1 MTANRSK
8 TRFNASSSSDS
19 LSSSPPL
26 QIYHA
31 PHSVQGLSNPP
42 TLECSFNL
50 GRITLSPT
58 MFLVWQSA
66 AECSLLNELVP
77 HICEPRHD
85 TVISELTFSAGS
97 QFAFLKVDSQEHHFT
112 ASASPRH
119 SNPFPEPLV
128 LNRHMLWFEPKPFM
142 ELKLADCYKLEP
154 SFVLRSIMSVHDPS
168 SRLSA
173 KGPSYLFVSVKFK
186 TFIFSVSV
194 EIHLVFSESFD
205 VGARVVHARSTSFQ
219 TLPFGLINVDSGTQQ
234 DSFISFVISCF
245 SVMYYDVNQIVEDP
259 SDLPRS
265 LALPFV
271 DSVPTPTAPPL
282 MRPESAAMS
291 QRLIRCKAYPIHQ
304 PYLRAFLQFRA
315 YTPLPDHVLSL
326 AVSGILVANEHLGF
340 LTLSFELPAI
350 VRPSVHSRMSLYTT
364 PVSHDMLD
372 LSSHSSWLIVRSIT
386 SPNLRHLVTPIP
398 SESRWYSTDTCF
410 GLNQNHLWSLNLLI
424 VICLSHHSFSEASC
438 LSTIRRRASV
448 QRVHL
453 AQSRDVVLKLPL
465 CVYPSQV
472 CGVCISSD
480 FVTCAIRFQGPSYLF
495 VSVKFNTFIFSV
507 SVEIYLVSS
516 ESFDVGARVVHAR
529 STSFQ
534 TLPFGL
540 INVDSGT
547 EQDSFVSFVISC
559 FTVMF
564 YDVHQIVEDP
574 SFYYLVTIEH
584 SSRCNRLNS
593 F

>member
-1 MTANRSK
+1 MTSAVALAASLFLGFPLFLTTAPDLPRSLALPFVDSVPTPTAPPLMRSK
-8 TRFNASSSSDS
+8 SAAMSQRVA
-19 LSSSPPL
+19 
-26 QIYHA
+26 
-31 PHSVQGLSNPP
+31 HSVQGLSNPP

-259 SDLPRS
+259 SG
-265 LALPFV
+265 
-271 DSVPTPTAPPL
+271 
-282 MRPESAAMS
+282 
-291 QRLIRCKAYPIHQ
+291 Y
-304 PYLRAFLQFRA
+304 
-315 YTPLPDHVLSL
+315 
-326 AVSGILVANEHLGF
+326 
-340 LTLSFELPAI
+340 
-350 VRPSVHSRMSLYTT
+350 
-364 PVSHDMLD
+364 
-372 LSSHSSWLIVRSIT
+372 
-386 SPNLRHLVTPIP
+386 
-398 SESRWYSTDTCF
+398 
-410 GLNQNHLWSLNLLI
+410 
-424 VICLSHHSFSEASC
+424 
-438 LSTIRRRASV
+438 
-448 QRVHL
+448 
-453 AQSRDVVLKLPL
+453 
-465 CVYPSQV
+465 
-472 CGVCISSD
+472 
-480 FVTCAIRFQGPSYLF
+480 
-495 VSVKFNTFIFSV
+495 
-507 SVEIYLVSS
+507 
-516 ESFDVGARVVHAR
+516 
-529 STSFQ
+529 
-534 TLPFGL
+534 
-540 INVDSGT
+540 
-547 EQDSFVSFVISC
+547 
-559 FTVMF
+559 
-564 YDVHQIVEDP
+564 
-574 SFYYLVTIEH
+574 
-584 SSRCNRLNS
+584 
-593 F
+593 